1 MGFAYNNLRLF
12 RQKNGYTQEQ
22 IAEKLGVSRQAVA
35 KWESG
40 ASVPNIDN
48 MIALADLYDM
58 SVDTLARNL
67 TTTVP
72 PQLDEG
78 KHLFGF
84 TKMNENGEVALPEK
98 AREVF
103 GLKPGDSLL
112 LLGDEDK
119 GLALVKSPEINH
131 NDLPPRK

>member
-1 MGFAYNNLRLF
+1 MGFAYNNLKLF

-22 IAEKLGVSRQAVA
+22 IAEKLNVSRQAVA

-40 ASVPNIDN
+40 ASLPNIEN

-58 SVDTLARNL
+58 SVDALARNL
-67 TTTVP
+67 KTTVP
-72 PQLDEG
+72 PQPKEG

-119 GLALVKSPEINH
+119 GLALVKIPEISH
-131 NDLPPRK
+131 N

>member
-1 MGFAYNNLRLF
+1 MGFAFNNLKLF
-12 RQKNGYTQEQ
+12 RQKNGFTQEQ

-40 ASVPNIDN
+40 ASIPNIDN

-58 SVDTLARNL
+58 SVDMLARNL

-72 PQLDEG
+72 PQLEER

-84 TKMNENGEVALPEK
+84 TKMNENGEISLPEK

-103 GLKPGDSLL
+103 GIKPGDSLL

-119 GLALVKSPEINH
+119 GMALVKIPEIDH
-131 NDLPPRK
+131 NNLPRK

>member
-1 MGFAYNNLRLF
+1 MGFAFNNLKLF
-12 RQKNGYTQEQ
+12 RQKNGFTQEQ

-40 ASVPNIDN
+40 ASIPNIDN

-58 SVDTLARNL
+58 SVDALARNL

-72 PQLDEG
+72 PQPKEG

-103 GLKPGDSLL
+103 GLKAGDSLL

-119 GLALVKSPEINH
+119 GLALVKIPEINH
-131 NDLPPRK
+131 N

>member
-1 MGFAYNNLRLF
+1 MGFAYNNLKLF

-22 IAEKLGVSRQAVA
+22 IAEKLSVSRQAVA

-40 ASVPNIDN
+40 SSLPNIEN

-58 SVDTLARNL
+58 SVDALARNL
-67 TTTVP
+67 KTTAP
-72 PQLDEG
+72 PAPESG

-119 GLALVKSPEINH
+119 GLALVKIPEISH
-131 NDLPPRK
+131 N

>member
-1 MGFAYNNLRLF
+1 MIFADKLIELRK
-12 RQKNGYTQEQ
+12 KNGWSQEEL
-22 IAEKLGVSRQAVA
+22 AEKVNVTRQSVS

-40 ASVPNIDN
+40 ASIPNIDN

-58 SVDTLARNL
+58 SVDMLARNL

-72 PQLDEG
+72 PQPDEG

-103 GLKPGDSLL
+103 GIKPGDSLL
-112 LLGDEDK
+112 LLGDENK
-119 GLALVKSPEINH
+119 GLALVKIPEINH
-131 NDLPPRK
+131 N

>member
-1 MGFAYNNLRLF
+1 MGFAFNNLKLF
-12 RQKNGYTQEQ
+12 RQKNGFTQEQ

-40 ASVPNIDN
+40 ASIPNIDN

-58 SVDTLARNL
+58 SVDMLARNL

-72 PQLDEG
+72 PQPDEG

-103 GLKPGDSLL
+103 GIKPGDSLL

-119 GLALVKSPEINH
+119 GLALVKIPEIDHKN
-131 NDLPPRK
+131 LPRK

>member
-1 MGFAYNNLRLF
+1 MGFAYNNLKLF

-40 ASVPNIDN
+40 ASLPNIEN

-58 SVDTLARNL
+58 SVDALARNL

-72 PQLDEG
+72 PQPKEG

-103 GLKPGDSLL
+103 GLKAGDSLL

-119 GLALVKSPEINH
+119 GLALVKIPEINH
-131 NDLPPRK
+131 N

>member
-1 MGFAYNNLRLF
+1 MGFVYNNLKLF

-40 ASVPNIDN
+40 ASLPNIEN

-58 SVDTLARNL
+58 SVDALARNL

-72 PQLDEG
+72 PQPKEG

-84 TKMNENGEVALPEK
+84 TKMNENGEITLPEK

-103 GLKPGDSLL
+103 GIKPGDSLL

-119 GLALVKSPEINH
+119 GLALVKIPEISH
-131 NDLPPRK
+131 N

>member
-1 MGFAYNNLRLF
+1 MGFVYNNLKLF

-40 ASVPNIDN
+40 ASLPNIEN

-58 SVDTLARNL
+58 SVDALARNL

-72 PQLDEG
+72 PQPKEG

-103 GLKPGDSLL
+103 GLKAGDSLL

-119 GLALVKSPEINH
+119 GLALVKIPEINH
-131 NDLPPRK
+131 N

>member
-1 MGFAYNNLRLF
+1 MGFAFNNLKLF
-12 RQKNGYTQEQ
+12 RQKNGFTQEQ

-40 ASVPNIDN
+40 ASIPNIDN

-58 SVDTLARNL
+58 SVDMLARNL

-72 PQLDEG
+72 PQLEER

-84 TKMNENGEVALPEK
+84 TKMNENGEISLPEK
-98 AREVF
+98 ACEVF
-103 GLKPGDSLL
+103 GIKPGDSLL

-119 GLALVKSPEINH
+119 GMALVKIPEIDH
-131 NDLPPRK
+131 NNLPRK